1 MHLMK
6 TGAATALSLAT
17 ALTAGMAFAEG
28 DATRGEQ
35 LFRKCKACHQ
45 IGEGAKNSVGP
56 NLTGVVGRPMGSS
69 EGYRYGSG
77 LKAANAAGGVWDQD
91 MIIEWI
97 GGPKD
102 YIRKFTGDEKARA
115 KMTFHMKSLEDR
127 TDIAAYLATFSGAE
141 AAEDMPESIRMT
153 HGDTPFD
160 EDMAHDEEKVDL
172 SGYERVK
179 QELVAPPNAPK
190 HEQIATGKP
199 KIIEIELT
207 VEEKKIVIDGIG
219 TEIFALTYNGSVPA
233 PMIVAHQGDYIELT
247 LRNPEGNRLE
257 HNIDLHAVT
266 GALGGAGLT
275 TVAPGEEAKIRFKAT
290 KSGAFIYHCA
300 PEGSMTPYH
309 VTHGMNGVIMVL
321 PREGLTDG
329 EGKSLTYD
337 SLFYIAEQDYYVSR
351 DENGDFKT
359 YEFAGDD
366 FGDWVEA
373 MHTLTPSHIVFN
385 GRTGILTG
393 EGALKAKVG
402 ERVLMVHSQAN
413 RDTRPH
419 LIGGHGDYVWE
430 EGAFA
435 NPPMRDLET
444 WFVRG
449 GSAGAALYT
458 FMQPGIYVY
467 LNHNLI
473 EAVEFGA
480 AAHIVVDGDWNN
492 ELLEQ
497 LYHGKSPE

>member
-1 MHLMK
+1 
-6 TGAATALSLAT
+6 
-17 ALTAGMAFAEG
+17 
-28 DATRGEQ
+28 
-35 LFRKCKACHQ
+35 
-45 IGEGAKNSVGP
+45 
-56 NLTGVVGRPMGSS
+56 
-69 EGYRYGSG
+69 
-77 LKAANAAGGVWDQD
+77 
-91 MIIEWI
+91 
-97 GGPKD
+97 
-102 YIRKFTGDEKARA
+102 
-115 KMTFHMKSLEDR
+115 
-127 TDIAAYLATFSGAE
+127 
-141 AAEDMPESIRMT
+141 
-153 HGDTPFD
+153 
-160 EDMAHDEEKVDL
+160 
-172 SGYERVK
+172 
-179 QELVAPPNAPK
+179 
-190 HEQIATGKP
+190 
-199 KIIEIELT
+199 
-207 VEEKKIVIDGIG
+207 
-219 TEIFALTYNGSVPA
+219 
-233 PMIVAHQGDYIELT
+233 
-247 LRNPEGNRLE
+247 
-257 HNIDLHAVT
+257 
-266 GALGGAGLT
+266 
-275 TVAPGEEAKIRFKAT
+275 
-290 KSGAFIYHCA
+290 
-300 PEGSMTPYH
+300 MTPYH